1 MKRVPIQPRRA
12 EIPDP
17 GIDSGIAIAAGILLG
32 MGVVM
37 SYSAT
42 AALALDSAFP
52 PLFFNHLTGIVAG
65 AACGYA
71 AYRLPAATLRGIA
84 LPLWALAIALLVA
97 TLAIGIE
104 VNGAQRWVAIPGLGF
119 RFQPGELAKCA
130 SLVAVAAWLSRK
142 DDRRELSTRRSIQAA
157 GIAVLPAA
165 LLLLQP
171 DLGNAVV
178 LVSLTAFLLF
188 IAGTPWPR
196 FVLPGIA
203 GVALVGVYIANN
215 AYAMRRVLG
224 FMDPFR
230 EARGAGWQLV
240 QSYVAFGQGG
250 LLGQGLGNGRQKL
263 EYLPEV
269 HTDFVLALVAE
280 ELGLVGVLFV
290 LGSFAALW
298 IAGTR
303 VAKRARD
310 RFDMLLAF
318 GMVTLLTVPAFL
330 NASVVMG
337 LVPTKGLTLPFLS
350 YGRTSLVVSCI
361 ALGLLLGVA
370 RRHPATVRGSSSSPV
385 QSRQK
390 RQNREALWQ
399 SAG

>member
-1 MKRVPIQPRRA
+1 MRDPTQPERSPG
-12 EIPDP
+12 IDP
-17 GIDSGIAIAAGILLG
+17 GIAVATGLLIAI
-32 MGVVM
+32 GVVM

-42 AALALDSAFP
+42 AALALDTIIP
-52 PLFFNHLTGIVAG
+52 PLFFDHLVGLAIG
-65 AACGYA
+65 GCAATA
-71 AYRLPAATLRGIA
+71 AYHLPAGWLRHGAMPFYGFCVALLAATLLFG
-84 LPLWALAIALLVA
+84 V
-97 TLAIGIE
+97 E
-104 VNGAQRWVAIPGLGF
+104 VNGAQRWISLPGI

-130 SLVAVAAWLSRK
+130 TLIAVAHWLARK
-142 DDRRELSTRRSIQAA
+142 DDRREISTRRSVQAA
-157 GIAVLPAA
+157 GIALLPAA
-165 LLLLQP
+165 LLLGQP

-178 LVSLTAFLLF
+178 LVVLSAGLLF

-196 FVLPGIA
+196 FVLPGAA
-203 GVALVGVYIANN
+203 GVVLVSVYVVNN
-215 AYAMRRVLG
+215 DYAWRRILG
-224 FMDPFR
+224 FLDPFR

-250 LLGQGLGNGRQKL
+250 FLGQGIGNGRQKL

-290 LGSFAALW
+290 LGAFAALW

-303 VAKRARD
+303 AARRASD
-310 RFDMLLAF
+310 RFDLYCAF

-350 YGRTSLVVSCI
+350 YGRTSLVVSCF
-361 ALGLLLGVA
+361 ALGILLGIA
-370 RRHPATVRGSSSSPV
+370 RRHPASIRPNATEPAPRR
-385 QSRQK
+385 SR
-390 RQNREALWQ
+390 RRETDLREGFR
-399 SAG
+399 S

>member
-1 MKRVPIQPRRA
+1 MSHGASDDLPATI
-12 EIPDP
+12 DP
-17 GIDSGIAIAAGILLG
+17 GIAIATAILIA

-42 AALALDSAFP
+42 AALALDASIP
-52 PLFFNHLTGIVAG
+52 PLFFDHLLGLVLGLAAAAG
-65 AACGYA
+65 AYA
-71 AYRLPAATLRGIA
+71 TPSAWIRRLALPFWGLCVAMLMATLLFG
-84 LPLWALAIALLVA
+84 V
-97 TLAIGIE
+97 E
-104 VNGAQRWVAIPGLGF
+104 VNGAQRWLSLPGL
-119 RFQPGELAKCA
+119 RFQPGELAKLA
-130 SLVAVAAWLSRK
+130 TLVAVAAWLSRK
-142 DDRRELSTRRSIQAA
+142 DDRREISTRRSVQAA
-157 GIAVLPAA
+157 GIALLPAG

-178 LVSLTAFLLF
+178 LVALSAGLLF

-203 GVALVGVYIANN
+203 GVALVGVYILNN
-215 AYAMRRVLG
+215 DYAWRRIMG
-224 FMDPFR
+224 FLDPFR
-230 EARGAGWQLV
+230 EAQGAGWQLV

-280 ELGLVGVLFV
+280 ELGLLGVLFV
-290 LGSFAALW
+290 LGAFAALW
-298 IAGTR
+298 LAGTR
-303 VAKRARD
+303 AARRATD
-310 RFDMLLAF
+310 RFDLLCAF

-350 YGRTSLVVSCI
+350 YGRTSLVVSCF

-370 RRHPATVRGSSSSPV
+370 RRHPHRTTGSHRG
-385 QSRQK
+385 R
-390 RQNREALWQ
+390 A
-399 SAG
+399 

>member
-1 MKRVPIQPRRA
+1 MSQSPGQDDAVGL
-12 EIPDP
+12 DP
-17 GIDSGIAIAAGILLG
+17 GIAIATGLLIG

-42 AALALDSAFP
+42 AALDLDTKLP
-52 PLFFNHLTGIVAG
+52 PLFFDHILGLCLGLVA
-65 AACGYA
+65 AAVAYA
-71 AYRLPAATLRGIA
+71 TPSEIIRRLALPFWGVTLAMLLATL
-84 LPLWALAIALLVA
+84 LF
-97 TLAIGIE
+97 GIE
-104 VNGAQRWVAIPGLGF
+104 VNGAQRWIEILGF

-130 SLVAVAAWLSRK
+130 TLIAVATWLSRK
-142 DDRRELSTRRSIQAA
+142 DDRRELSTRRSVQAA
-157 GIAVLPAA
+157 GIALLPAA

-178 LVSLTAFLLF
+178 LVVLSAGLLF

-203 GVALVGVYIANN
+203 GVLLLGIYIVSHD
-215 AYAMRRVLG
+215 YAWRRIMG
-224 FMDPFR
+224 FLDPFR
-230 EARGAGWQLV
+230 EAQGAGWQLV

-280 ELGLVGVLFV
+280 ELGLIGVLVV
-290 LGSFAALW
+290 LGAFAALW
-298 IAGTR
+298 VAGTR
-303 VAKRARD
+303 AARRATN
-310 RFDMLLAF
+310 RFDLLCAF

-350 YGRTSLVVSCI
+350 YGRTSLVVSCF
-361 ALGLLLGVA
+361 ALGILLGIA
-370 RRHPATVRGSSSSPV
+370 RRNPPRPSTPT
-385 QSRQK
+385 
-390 RQNREALWQ
+390 REAAW
-399 SAG
+399 